1 MHKDFPAIAMKVM
14 TDTLSH
20 FPQPAFLSVSELAA
34 VCEDYGVIESTID
47 ALESMDY
54 LYVTTTCRESDEER
68 LWITRLTEKGLHFF
82 YGGDTPLNALL
93 LSSFLRKTIE
103 RTEQERRDEAV

>member
-1 MHKDFPAIAMKVM
+1 M
-14 TDTLSH
+14 
-20 FPQPAFLSVSELAA
+20 
-34 VCEDYGVIESTID
+34 D
-47 ALESMDY
+47 ALEAMDY

-93 LSSFLRKTIE
+93 KA
-103 RTEQERRDEAV
+103 RRPA